1 MSYCGSLSII
11 VTIIKS
17 ESIIQNWLNNF
28 LKVLNNRFILND
40 YAQLSVMLTTVSQLL
55 VIYSYF

>member
-28 LKVLNNRFILND
+28 FKVLNNRFTLND
-40 YAQLSVMLTTVSQLL
+40 YAQLSVMLSEPQ
-55 VIYSYF
+55 YHSF